1 MRMRK
6 GSVRLR
12 VRRKLL
18 RGIYP
23 VPAILTMGNLLC
35 GFYAIASAFQ
45 EDYAFAAG
53 AILVA
58 AVLDLLDGTVAR
70 MTATTSELGVQLDSL
85 ADVVSFGVAPALL
98 AHVWAFKP
106 VSGRLHLIVEVLPA
120 ALFVAAGAYRLARFN
135 VQTAFLDK
143 RFFVGLPI
151 PAAAATVASF
161 VLFMRTNDTF
171 TLFDRQIA
179 SREVTALIVAL
190 GTVALAV
197 LMVSRV
203 RYRSLKG
210 IDLNRAWPPSTLRW
224 IFLLVL
230 LLAVGLTTVPRW
242 VLFYAFLGYAISGP
256 IRHVYMAWRRMTG
269 RSEDPVREVLRRA
282 EPPGGVGPTP

>member
-1 MRMRK
+1 MR
-6 GSVRLR
+6 VRVR

-18 RGIYP
+18 RGVYP
-23 VPAILTMGNLLC
+23 IPTLLTIGNLLC
-35 GFYAIASAFQ
+35 GFYAIAWVFQ

-58 AVLDLLDGTVAR
+58 AVLDFFDGTVAR
-70 MTATTSELGVQLDSL
+70 MTGNTSELGVQLDSL

-106 VSGRLHLIVEVLPA
+106 VQSRLGFFVEVLPA
-120 ALFVAAGAYRLARFN
+120 ALFVTAGAFRLARFN
-135 VQTAFLDK
+135 VQTAYLDK
-143 RFFVGLPI
+143 RYFVGLPI
-151 PAAAATVASF
+151 PAAAAAIATF
-161 VLFMRTNDTF
+161 ILFMGVNDSF
-171 TLFDRQIA
+171 KAFGRPIA
-179 SREVTALIVAL
+179 SREVTTLIVAL
-190 GTVALAV
+190 GTVGLAI

-210 IDLNRAWPPSTLRW
+210 LELNRAWPLSTLKW
-224 IFLLVL
+224 IAPLLL
-230 LLAVGLTTVPRW
+230 LLAVALRTRPHW
-242 VLFYAFLGYAISGP
+242 VLFYACLAYAVSGP

-269 RSEDPVREVLRRA
+269 RGEDPMRDALRRP

>member
-1 MRMRK
+1 MR
-6 GSVRLR
+6 VR

-18 RGIYP
+18 RGVYP
-23 VPAILTMGNLLC
+23 IPFLLTIGNLLC
-35 GFYAIASAFQ
+35 GFFAIAWVFH

-70 MTATTSELGVQLDSL
+70 MTGTTSELGVQLDSL
-85 ADVVSFGVAPALL
+85 ADVVSFGVAPAML

-106 VSGRLHLIVEVLPA
+106 VSGRLDLIVEVLPA
-120 ALFVAAGAYRLARFN
+120 ALFVAAGAFRLARFN

-143 RFFVGLPI
+143 RYFVGLPI
-151 PAAAATVASF
+151 PAAAATIAGF
-161 VLFMRTNDTF
+161 VLFMRTNDKF

-179 SREVTALIVAL
+179 SREVTTLIVAL
-190 GTVALAV
+190 GTVALAI

-210 IDLNRAWPPSTLRW
+210 LELNRAWPPSTLKW
-224 IFLLVL
+224 ITVLVL
-230 LLAVGLTTVPRW
+230 LLLVALWKQPRW
-242 VLFYAFLGYAISGP
+242 VLFYPFLGYALSGP
-256 IRHVYMAWRRMTG
+256 VRHVYLAWRRVTG
-269 RSEDPVREVLRRA
+269 RGEETIREALRRP